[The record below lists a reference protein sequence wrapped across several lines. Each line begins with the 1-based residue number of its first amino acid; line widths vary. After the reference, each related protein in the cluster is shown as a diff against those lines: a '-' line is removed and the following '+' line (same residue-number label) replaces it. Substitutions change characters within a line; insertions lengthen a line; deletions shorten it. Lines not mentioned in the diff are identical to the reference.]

1 MPEICPSLFII
12 APDKRT
18 KPKSE
23 NDIFYPDGF
32 RILQAEKI
40 TKIKD
45 IISDTTT
52 GQELQIRLLCCYRMK
67 DLPETYCTH
76 RSIKT
81 EKHICSE
88 ESGIQND
95 FTHFHIYGKINEL
108 KCSEY
113 FLAFIEGSDFNNNAE
128 ILAKELLYSIDWL
141 EIKSTE
147 ISFNVFTFGEP
158 VFGTSNENYLEEQI
172 NTAKAQNT
180 NKHIECK
187 ITHIG
192 KECEDL
198 LYISLKNSYLFF
210 NPSSRPDEKKSIER

>member
-12 APDKRT
+12 SPDKRT
-18 KPKSE
+18 EPKDE
-23 NDIFYPDGF
+23 KDVFYADGF
-32 RILQAEKI
+32 KILQADKL

-45 IISDTTT
+45 IISDTSA
-52 GQELQIRLLCCYRMK
+52 GQKLYIRLLCCYRMK
-67 DLPETYCTH
+67 DLSETYCTH

-81 EKHICSE
+81 ERRICSE
-88 ESGIQND
+88 EYGIQND
-95 FTHFHIYGKINEL
+95 FTHFYIYGKIKEL
-108 KCSEY
+108 YCSDY

-128 ILAKELLYSIDWL
+128 ILAKELLCSIDWL
-141 EIKSTE
+141 EIKSSE
-147 ISFNVFTFGEP
+147 IFFNVFTFGEP

-172 NTAKAQNT
+172 NTAKEHKA

-198 LYISLKNSYLFF
+198 LYISLKNKYLFF
-210 NPSSRPDEKKSIER
+210 NPSTRPDVNKSI

>member
-18 KPKSE
+18 KPKDE
-23 NDIFYPDGF
+23 NDVFYSDGF
-32 RILQAEKI
+32 KVLQAEDL

-45 IISDTTT
+45 IISDTST
-52 GQELQIRLLCCYRMK
+52 GQELFIRLLCCYRMK
-67 DLPETYCTH
+67 NIPETYCTH

-81 EKHICSE
+81 EKRICSE
-88 ESGIQND
+88 EYGIQNN
-95 FTHFHIYGKINEL
+95 FTHFHIYGKIKEL
-108 KCSEY
+108 KCNEY
-113 FLAFIEGSDFNNNAE
+113 FLAFIEGSDFNDNVE

-141 EIKSTE
+141 EIKSPE
-147 ISFNVFTFGEP
+147 IFLNVFTFGEP

-172 NTAKAQNT
+172 NTAREQNA

-192 KECEDL
+192 KECKDIL
-198 LYISLKNSYLFF
+198 CISLKNNYLFF
-210 NPSSRPDEKKSIER
+210 NPS